1 MQQWNP
7 IQWYNP
13 HYWSLEPWKIIVQK
27 KDKVIEVGLNVWI
40 TKLKYIEILIYVLF
54 RIGRWRWYWH
64 MIFTKGK
71 LLARLSLVLNVNELI
86 HYC

>member
-13 HYWSLEPWKIIVQK
+13 HYWSLEPWTIIVQK

-40 TKLKYIEILIYVLF
+40 TKLKYIEILICFIQNWQVK
-54 RIGRWRWYWH
+54 
-64 MIFTKGK
+64 MILTHDFYQREIVG
-71 LLARLSLVLNVNELI
+71 
-86 HYC
+86 